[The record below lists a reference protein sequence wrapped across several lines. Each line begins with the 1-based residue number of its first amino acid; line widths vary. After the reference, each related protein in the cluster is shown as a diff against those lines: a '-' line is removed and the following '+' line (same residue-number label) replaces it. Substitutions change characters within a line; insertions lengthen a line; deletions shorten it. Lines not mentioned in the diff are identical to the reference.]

1 MLRPALLL
9 IALLLPGLL
18 SAATP
23 EVLVEERA
31 RELWGPQLPEGA
43 NVRVRLSDRSLPEA
57 VMLSAF
63 WMDRDTGRF
72 LANAVTDDGRTTRI
86 EGLALA
92 TLDVP
97 VPARRLMPGEIIGE
111 SDLQTVELPVRRVG
125 SYTLTA
131 REDLIGMEVRRMLAQ
146 GHQVMAQSV
155 ISPLVIDRG
164 EKVTIQYDDGR
175 LVLNAPGRAMN
186 DAHEGQEITVV
197 NLVSNKTLRAVARGA
212 GLVEVIR

>member
-9 IALLLPGLL
+9 IALLWSGAAA
-18 SAATP
+18 AATP
-23 EVLVEERA
+23 ELLVEERA
-31 RELWGPQLPEGA
+31 REIWGPQLPEGA

-131 REDLIGMEVRRMLAQ
+131 AEDLIGMEVRRMLAQ

-164 EKVTIQYDDGR
+164 EKVMIQYDDGR
-175 LVLNAPGRAMN
+175 LVLNAPGRAMT